1 MEHRWGQRRQTNVTV
16 RFVTMPS
23 TTGIGRLVN
32 ISPTGAF
39 METSL
44 NLRLLSLLYLELAEQ
59 PTIPGLSGRLAA
71 TVVRRGSTGIGGS
84 MGVGLEWC
92 EFAADTTPVYA
103 RLARGLHELADTYQL
118 PLPSIPDAR

>member
-23 TTGIGRLVN
+23 TTGIGRLVD
-32 ISPTGAF
+32 ISSTGAF
-39 METSL
+39 METSV

-59 PTIPGLSGRLAA
+59 PSGDGINGRLAA
-71 TVVRRGSTGIGGS
+71 TVVRRSAA
-84 MGVGLEWC
+84 GVGLEWC
-92 EFAADTTPVYA
+92 EFAAETTQAYA
-103 RLARGLHELADTYQL
+103 CLARGWRDSGQL